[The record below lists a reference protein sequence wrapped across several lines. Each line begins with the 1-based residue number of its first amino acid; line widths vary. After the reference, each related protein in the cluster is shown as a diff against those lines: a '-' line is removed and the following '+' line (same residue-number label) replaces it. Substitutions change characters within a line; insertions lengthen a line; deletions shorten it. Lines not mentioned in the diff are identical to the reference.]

1 MTGRP
6 AALLIAFEGGS
17 ERGGGLW
24 RRGGEKQTCPCTKCA
39 HMHVVFPPSLFPISP
54 FCCRSLSR
62 YEKSS
67 TGTIHFCL
75 ATSKKKLF

>member
-1 MTGRP
+1 MTRRP

-17 ERGGGLW
+17 ERGGGD
-24 RRGGEKQTCPCTKCA
+24 GGEGEKQTCPCTKCA